1 MSNEYGEG
9 KMSKMLK
16 SAGLRQTDARVG
28 VLSVLSESGEALS
41 QDQIASKLA
50 EIAPNKTTIYRVLE
64 SLVRKGVVHKA
75 FTRDRSVYFELAGNC
90 SDRQC
95 HPHFTCTNCEQT
107 TCLTDV
113 DIPLA
118 SIGRKGYEIHH
129 QKVEIQGL
137 CPSCRVQGTGTRS

>member
-1 MSNEYGEG
+1 MSNESGDG
-9 KMSKMLK
+9 KTAEMLR

-41 QDQIASKLA
+41 QEQIASKLA
-50 EIAPNKTTIYRVLE
+50 EVAPNKTTIYRVLE
-64 SLVRKGVVHKA
+64 SLVRKGIVHKA
-75 FTRDRSVYFELAGNC
+75 FTRERSVYFELADKCEGK
-90 SDRQC
+90 QC

-113 DIPLA
+113 DLPLA
-118 SIGRKGYEIHH
+118 SIGEKGYEIHH

-137 CPSCRVQGTGTRS
+137 CPGCRSYINPD